1 MRVSG
6 LCSFCCW
13 VIAHQLSL
21 AFPDLAGRDP
31 VLCLREFMP
40 LSTLYV
46 GAIQLL
52 AAFLPLFLMLSG
64 ASRQENFRQILDD
77 GAASGIVS

>member
-1 MRVSG
+1 M
-6 LCSFCCW
+6 
-13 VIAHQLSL
+13 

-77 GAASGIVS
+77 GAASGIVSWDLIWPLSLGNKVSANLP